1 MKKSMCD
8 CLLWLLGTIRIE
20 VGTSGLFDIALY
32 SCVRHNEGLNKCN
45 KMSKRKHV
53 FFYLFIS
60 NFCRVL
66 NVVCCLLG
74 NSPASEFYMQTF
86 RNTLSVPSS

>member
-53 FFYLFIS
+53 FFIDLF
-60 NFCRVL
+60 
-66 NVVCCLLG
+66 
-74 NSPASEFYMQTF
+74 QTF
-86 RNTLSVPSS
+86 AVF